1 MTLENNTVKKLVI
14 PDKFKPVI
22 GASAFYLLMMAIFIF
37 FAPSVFLNVGMFT
50 AVFLSLPLYIIMGLS
65 LVFVTVAGEI
75 DLSFPS
81 IVPLSGL
88 AFATTLSA
96 THMNFW
102 LAFLASLA
110 TGIACGLL
118 NGFLVTKLGFSSLI
132 TTLGVN
138 FMLIGLTQVLNKG
151 EVRQFTEFDESP
163 IRRALVGS
171 WGPIPSQ
178 MFWGLGLAVILGLI
192 FNRHQFGIH
201 VHIAGDNPEAGRAM
215 GVNIERVKVLC

>member
-37 FAPSVFLNVGMFT
+37 FAPKVFLNVGMFT

-102 LAFLASLA
+102 LSFLASLA
-110 TGIACGLL
+110 TGIA
-118 NGFLVTKLGFSSLI
+118 
-132 TTLGVN
+132 
-138 FMLIGLTQVLNKG
+138 
-151 EVRQFTEFDESP
+151 
-163 IRRALVGS
+163 
-171 WGPIPSQ
+171 
-178 MFWGLGLAVILGLI
+178 
-192 FNRHQFGIH
+192 
-201 VHIAGDNPEAGRAM
+201 
-215 GVNIERVKVLC
+215 